1 MRADKNGRRVI
12 ETAGETDKL
21 TPVQSVLGD
30 WPTGPVTAGGGG
42 GALSQREVA
51 SERATCDNCF
61 LCFRF
66 GSRGAHVV

>member
-42 GALSQREVA
+42 A
-51 SERATCDNCF
+51 
-61 LCFRF
+61 
-66 GSRGAHVV
+66 